1 MAMKKD
7 LPTVAQLA
15 QAAGVSPATVSR
27 VLNHKGIVKAD
38 TYNRVVAVLQAKG
51 YPFVEKAGR
60 ADPSDVLMISLPSL
74 DNPFYADIV
83 RGAKSG
89 ATRHGYHLIINESHI
104 NRNTLPGILELVHSL
119 RISGLITINH
129 ISTDI
134 LHTLSNVV
142 PLVQCCEYNEELP
155 FPIVSID
162 NYASA
167 YNAVSHLIN
176 LGRRDI
182 AFFGSSSA
190 SMYTVL
196 REQGF
201 RDAMADYGLPVNESW
216 VLHLGDVDYNLA
228 VSASDHLFSQPE
240 CPDAVFAVS
249 DMYAAGVTR
258 SARKLG
264 LSIPE
269 DVSVVGFDDTD
280 VAKINEPPLTTI
292 RQPSYK
298 MGCFACSMLLQ
309 LISTGSTPSHKVIL
323 ESELIVRDSS
333 RAKAPISISGEH
345 RE

>member
-1 MAMKKD
+1 MSKC
-7 LPTVAQLA
+7 TIRQVAAL
-15 QAAGVSPATVSR
+15 AGVSPATVSR
-27 VLNHKGIVKAD
+27 VLSGSGGVSQELRSKVVSAARESGYISRKPNGRRYIGLIVPDLK
-38 TYNRVVAVLQAKG
+38 
-51 YPFVEKAGR
+51 
-60 ADPSDVLMISLPSL
+60 
-74 DNPFYADIV
+74 NPFYNE
-83 RGAKSG
+83 
-89 ATRHGYHLIINESHI
+89 IIQGVMDTAALSSC
-104 NRNTLPGILELVHSL
+104 GILLWSSSIGSESSSPPIFTSDLAVD
-119 RISGLITINH
+119 GV
-129 ISTDI
+129 ISTQLLHPDSLIFKSMPKDI
-134 LHTLSNVV
+134 

-176 LGRRDI
+176 LGRRSI

-201 RDAMADYGLPVNESW
+201 RDAMADYGLPVNEAW

-228 VSASDHLFSQPE
+228 VSAADHLFSQSD

-264 LSIPE
+264 FAIPD

-309 LISTGSTPSHKVIL
+309 LISTGSTPSRKVIL

-333 RAKAPISISGEH
+333 RAKAPMGVSGGH
-345 RE
+345 REQY